1 MSTDPFDFI
10 KLIWNVLIDLL
21 PIFWPYLLAIF
32 GYYLFLF
39 ARKYW
44 RRYRLSRLG
53 LSDVDRLSG
62 KDFETYLATRFR
74 ALGYKVEQTKLVGD
88 YGADLILTREGYRTV
103 VQAKRYKKD
112 VGNKAVQEAYAAKPM
127 YNAQNAIVVTNSG
140 YTKAAVKQARI
151 TGVELWDRER
161 LINEL
166 LHIPKADVGSIPTP
180 SKVDVSTERGSG
192 PAGADALCAI
202 CGNAVS
208 EKVRDYCRD
217 HADRFNGQV
226 YCYEHQKEARQA
238 NRPGNRLR

>member
-1 MSTDPFDFI
+1 MRTDPFYFI

-112 VGNKAVQEAYAAKPM
+112 VGNKAVQEAYGAKPM
-127 YNAQNAIVVTNSG
+127 YNAQNAIVVTNRG
-140 YTKAAVKQARI
+140 YTKAAVKQALM

-166 LHIPKADVGSIPTP
+166 LHIPKAGVGSVPP
-180 SKVDVSTERGSG
+180 ANQVDSPPERGGDSIV
-192 PAGADALCAI
+192 AEAVCAI
-202 CGNAVS
+202 CGCAVS
-208 EKVRDYCRD
+208 QKVRDYCAEHR
-217 HADRFNGQV
+217 DRFGGNV
-226 YCYEHQKEARQA
+226 YCFEHQKTIRK
-238 NRPGNRLR
+238 PKVVSS